1 MIKPWSQVDMDKS
14 EIVQYSEDM
23 RVIACGKA
31 EEIGLQRQIRLNP
44 LAIENNV
51 VFNGG
56 AYVTI

>member
-1 MIKPWSQVDMDKS
+1 MDKS